1 VEAIVGDLRKLVQE
15 IEARRAKGEVKE
27 VSPEEFAKIESQM
40 GLKDLDG
47 KFKKDRAE
55 PRPPPRERM
64 NKALSE
70 LDGMKKGGKVSSASA
85 RADGCAVRGKTKGRI
100 V

>member
-1 VEAIVGDLRKLVQE
+1 MGDLRKLVQE

-27 VSPEEFAKIESQM
+27 VSPEEFDKMESQM

-47 KFKKDRAE
+47 KFKKDKTE

-85 RADGCAVRGKTKGRI
+85 RADGCAQRGKTRGRM

>member
-1 VEAIVGDLRKLVQE
+1 VADLRKLVQE
-15 IEARRAKGEVKE
+15 IEARRARGEVKE
-27 VSPEEFAKIESQM
+27 VSPEEFDKIETQA
-40 GLKDLDG
+40 GLKDLDD
-47 KFKKDRAE
+47 KLKKERNE

-70 LDGMKKGGKVSSASA
+70 LDGMKKGGTVSSASA
-85 RADGCAVRGKTKGRI
+85 RADGCAIRGKTRGKI

>member
-1 VEAIVGDLRKLVQE
+1 VDDLRKVVKE

-27 VSPEEFAKIESQM
+27 VSPEEFDKIESQM

-47 KFKKDRAE
+47 KFKKDKSE
-55 PRPPPRERM
+55 PRPPARERM

-85 RADGCAVRGKTKGRI
+85 RADGIAQRGKTRGRM

>member
-1 VEAIVGDLRKLVQE
+1 MADLRKLVQE

-27 VSPEEFAKIESQM
+27 VSPEEFDKIESQA
-40 GLKDLDG
+40 GLKDLDD
-47 KFKKDRAE
+47 KLKKERNE

-70 LDGMKKGGKVSSASA
+70 LDGMKKGGAVRSASA
-85 RADGCAVRGKTKGRI
+85 RADGIAKRGKTRGTMR
-100 V
+100 

>member
-1 VEAIVGDLRKLVQE
+1 VGDLRKLVKEVDAQ
-15 IEARRAKGEVKE
+15 RAKGEVKD
-27 VSPEEFAKIESQM
+27 VSPETFDTVESQA

-47 KFKKDRAE
+47 RFKKDRAE
-55 PRPPPRERM
+55 PRPPARERM

-85 RADGCAVRGKTKGRI
+85 RADGCAIRGKTRGKIR
-100 V
+100 